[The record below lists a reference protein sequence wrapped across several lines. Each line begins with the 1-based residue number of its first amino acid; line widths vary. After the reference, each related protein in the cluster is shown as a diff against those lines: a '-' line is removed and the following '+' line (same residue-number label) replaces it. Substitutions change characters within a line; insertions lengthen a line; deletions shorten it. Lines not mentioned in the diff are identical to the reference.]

1 MILAAGRGER
11 MKPLTDSIPK
21 PLLQV
26 ENKALIVYHL
36 EKLASIGVEH
46 VVINIAWLGDKIK
59 QQLGDG
65 LKYGLH
71 ISYSDEGDSALE
83 TAGGIIKALPLL
95 ADKFWVVNAD
105 VYTDFTFGALN
116 CDGVLAHLLLVNNPE
131 FHPNGDFGVEG
142 TKLLAHAEEQFTF
155 SGIAYYHKKFFKDLG
170 EGKRALAPII
180 RQHAATKQVAASVY
194 QGLWSDVG
202 TPQRLAELNA
212 SD

>member
-65 LKYGLH
+65 
-71 ISYSDEGDSALE
+71 
-83 TAGGIIKALPLL
+83 
-95 ADKFWVVNAD
+95 
-105 VYTDFTFGALN
+105 
-116 CDGVLAHLLLVNNPE
+116 
-131 FHPNGDFGVEG
+131 
-142 TKLLAHAEEQFTF
+142 
-155 SGIAYYHKKFFKDLG
+155 
-170 EGKRALAPII
+170 
-180 RQHAATKQVAASVY
+180 
-194 QGLWSDVG
+194 
-202 TPQRLAELNA
+202 
-212 SD
+212 